1 MKEFFALILYAF
13 LLTQASAQEKIFLA
27 AEDDWYPYSARIGNQ
42 AQGRTVDIVR
52 AAYDSV
58 GATLSLEVVP
68 FNRGMIRAKDGHYA
82 GVFNAG
88 LNDDV
93 RRDYLIPRNHV
104 AISEQVV
111 IARIGE
117 PFQGTQS
124 FNGKRL
130 SLTLGYTYPIE
141 ITSDPRNKVSRAVG
155 DINGLRMVAA
165 RRADFTVIDRL
176 VALSILIR
184 EPPLKQQ
191 LAIVGTLDSE
201 PIYVVFAKTDAGEK
215 ARAAFDQGMDKINRN
230 GALKQIHEDW
240 ETKLR

>member
-1 MKEFFALILYAF
+1 MKEFFTLILYAF
-13 LLTQASAQEKIFLA
+13 LFTQASAQEKIFLA
-27 AEDDWYPYSARIGNQ
+27 AEDDLYPYSARIGNQ

-52 AAYDSV
+52 AAYELV

-93 RRDYLIPRNHV
+93 RRDYAIPRNHV

-141 ITSDPRNKVSRAVG
+141 ITSDPRNKVSRVVG

-165 RRADFTVIDRL
+165 
-176 VALSILIR
+176 
-184 EPPLKQQ
+184 
-191 LAIVGTLDSE
+191 
-201 PIYVVFAKTDAGEK
+201 
-215 ARAAFDQGMDKINRN
+215 
-230 GALKQIHEDW
+230 
-240 ETKLR
+240 